1 MLRAA
6 FYIEITMLLQVN
18 KSCDNSSTF
27 TFYREEDS
35 ERVIHVPIPTSS
47 NILNPSRKTLQQLR
61 FQKKKAKND
70 IITADLAAKKE
81 DIEMRMERVAQCR
94 EQLQQKDQNASQTEM
109 HVVGPAELPN
119 GEWYATID
127 GTDQEEVDT
136 SLLHLSSLALS
147 LKQHK
152 VHKTQA
158 YGFQIYLQECDLKKE
173 RELAKYKIEQT
184 NNALKRQE
192 IHTLK
197 RELQKLKVRQQE
209 LQKKIDQYKSYEHF
223 LKKIVNLLPLDFWGY
238 KEDSVIKTLTQ
249 RHKALFST
257 NQNLKKCLLTQEENI
272 EISHHK
278 HAVTQ
283 EEHNTMRFV
292 MLPIP
297 GHVVLISKVSELQ
310 SKYNALKERNIG
322 LINYI
327 DNKEGLTSK
336 RTRQLSRMLVGISN
350 MAERCYMK
358 HYGPLEQM
366 TFQSKLDMIQEFIY
380 EKTEMKKEI
389 MKPEGYKSSSRLL
402 KI

>member
-1 MLRAA
+1 M
-6 FYIEITMLLQVN
+6 
-18 KSCDNSSTF
+18 
-27 TFYREEDS
+27 REEDS
-35 ERVIHVPIPTSS
+35 EHVIHVPIPASS
-47 NILNPSRKTLQQLR
+47 NFLYPSRKTLQQLR
-61 FQKKKAKND
+61 LLKKKAKND
-70 IITADLAAKKE
+70 IITADLAAKKQ
-81 DIEMRMERVAQCR
+81 DIEMRIERVAQYR
-94 EQLQQKDQNASQTEM
+94 EELQQKDQN
-109 HVVGPAELPN
+109 HR
-119 GEWYATID
+119 
-127 GTDQEEVDT
+127 
-136 SLLHLSSLALS
+136 
-147 LKQHK
+147 
-152 VHKTQA
+152 TQA
-158 YGFQIYLQECDLKKE
+158 YGFQIYLQDCDLKKE
-173 RELAKYKIEQT
+173 HALAKYKIEQT
-184 NNALKRQE
+184 NNALKKQE

-209 LQKKIDQYKSYEHF
+209 LQKKIDKYKSYEHF
-223 LKKIVNLLPLDFWGY
+223 LKKIVNLLPPDFLEH

-257 NQNLKKCLLTQEENI
+257 NQNLKKRLFIQEENI

-278 HAVTQ
+278 RAVTQ

-297 GHVVLISKVSELQ
+297 DHVLISKVSELQ

-327 DNKEGLTSK
+327 DNKEGLRSK
-336 RTRQLSRMLVGISN
+336 RTRQLSQMLVGISN

-358 HYGPLEQM
+358 HYGPLEEM